1 MYYSVHINR
10 LDLKDEYTNLGHV
23 FQTYEFFVI
32 KRGPVRPYD
41 YNDDVQLAITYELD
55 RDLSIIRRKVY
66 RFLDL
71 LSDIG
76 GLAGTL
82 FALFSVLIV
91 IF

>member
-1 MYYSVHINR
+1 M
-10 LDLKDEYTNLGHV
+10 
-23 FQTYEFFVI
+23 
-32 KRGPVRPYD
+32 
-41 YNDDVQLAITYELD
+41 AITYELD

-91 IF
+91 VFQYKSVISDIRNYTYLIRDGDEIDNPA